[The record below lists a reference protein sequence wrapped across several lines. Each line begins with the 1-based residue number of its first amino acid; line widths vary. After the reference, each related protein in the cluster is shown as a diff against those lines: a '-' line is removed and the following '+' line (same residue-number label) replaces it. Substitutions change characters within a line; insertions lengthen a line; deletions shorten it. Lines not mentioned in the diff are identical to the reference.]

1 MRESDFLSSDL
12 GDYTRHMSELP
23 PEQVTP
29 FVFSDPSGKRWPRL
43 RLTLLIG
50 GVLFFVALVL
60 FVQTLFVIPKMNVPF
75 SLRQLKGQLRALQRE
90 NPAGQVSPA
99 SLLWQKF
106 SATRQ
111 AAKKLAGTAPASSPR
126 PRKKAPDNEVRL
138 AFYVNGDP
146 YSYASL
152 QQHAA
157 QITHVCPE
165 WMTVIDGMGNLQI
178 DSDSRVSKL
187 ATTKGIA
194 LMPLLTNLVGDT
206 WQPEAIE
213 NLAHGPATR
222 QDRFIQKV
230 LAVLRNAKAAGVV
243 VDWQQIDPAY
253 KKDLTAFI
261 DKFAD
266 ALHDDNKELWL
277 CVQPGQELDY
287 IDIDALSD
295 NIDRFVAMLFDETS
309 ETDPPGPLASRS
321 WFEGWLHVLLD
332 GSDTRQWIIAIGSYG
347 YDWPIGGKKGE
358 LISFSEAMS
367 RANDAEIESVQV
379 QGPSYSPY
387 FYFQDEDAE
396 HGVWF
401 LDAVTF
407 LNELREVRDEKAGG
421 FALYRLGS
429 EDPAIWDALNVPRDF
444 KFDDQ
449 TRQALELIKSTDT
462 ITDVGDG
469 EIVTVDE
476 DRTDGTRKLAVD
488 ADGYLTAKYVK
499 FAEFPTLY
507 HQGAGGEH
515 QVAITFDDGP
525 DPRWTPKILDILKA
539 ANVKATFFVVGVN
552 AERYPALVRRIVN
565 EGHEIG
571 NHTYYH
577 PNLALC
583 WPEHIRLELN
593 ATQLLLETI
602 TGRATTLFRPPYAAD
617 TGPTELSELAP
628 LKIAEDLNYLVVL
641 ENIDPQDWAK
651 PGADIILRRIKQ
663 QRHDGSVILLHDAGG
678 DRSQTVEALPRIL
691 DWLHTRGDTIVPLS
705 TLLGTTRD
713 AVMPPLQG
721 NGQSLTRIVS
731 STGFRV
737 YHSIEEFLWAFMI
750 VATALVVVRT
760 LIVIWLAARFRR
772 LPRTNFAE
780 PISVVIAAYNEEKLI
795 AETLRTLF
803 ATDYKG
809 EIEVVV
815 VDDGSTDQT
824 AAEIERIARNESR
837 IRLFQQENRGKARAL
852 QRGLAAAHNGIVVF
866 IDADTQC
873 QRDTLP
879 RLLEPFADERI
890 GAVSGHAKVGNLRT
904 FIARCQALEYTCG
917 FNLDRRA
924 YNRWKCITV
933 VPGAI
938 SAIRKD
944 AIDEAGGLSLETLAE
959 DTDLTL
965 SLHRHRQRI
974 VYVPDAIAWTEAP
987 ETFATLARQRSRWA
1001 YGTLQCLWKHR
1012 DMVFN
1017 WNYRALGWFSL
1028 PSIWFFQI
1036 ILVAVTPMVDLFL
1049 LASLPFGAWNA
1060 VLPFVITFLA
1070 MDVLLATLACIL
1082 EREPILRAW
1091 RILPMRLIYRPMLSY
1106 CVWKAILRA
1115 IKGAWVSWGKLER
1128 TASVPVRV

>member
-1 MRESDFLSSDL
+1 MPESP
-12 GDYTRHMSELP
+12 R
-23 PEQVTP
+23 EQVTP
-29 FVFSDPSGKRWPRL
+29 FVFSDPTGKRWPRL
-43 RLTLLIG
+43 RLILLITG
-50 GVLFFVALVL
+50 MLLFLGTVL
-60 FVQTLFVIPKMNVPF
+60 FVQTLFVAPQMNVPF
-75 SLRQLKGQLRALQRE
+75 SLRQLKGQLKALQKE
-90 NPAGQVSPA
+90 NPAGQLSPA

-106 SATRQ
+106 GQARQ
-111 AAKKLAGTAPASSPR
+111 AAKKLAGTAPTPSPR
-126 PRKKAPDNEVRL
+126 PRKKPPNNEVRL
-138 AFYVNGDP
+138 AFYINGDP

-165 WMTVIDGMGNLQI
+165 WMTVVDGMGDLQV
-178 DSDSRVSKL
+178 DADTRVSKL
-187 ATTKGIA
+187 AANKGIA
-194 LMPLLTNLVGDT
+194 LMPLLTNQVGDA

-213 NLAHGPATR
+213 NLAHGPAQR
-222 QDRFIQKV
+222 QDRFIERV
-230 LAVLRNAKAAGVV
+230 LSVLRNAKASGVV

-253 KKDLTAFI
+253 KKDITKFI

-287 IDIDALSD
+287 VDFDALAD
-295 NIDRFVAMLFDETS
+295 NVDRFVAMLFDETS
-309 ETDPPGPLASRS
+309 DTDPPGPLASRS
-321 WFEGWLHVLLD
+321 WFEGWVRALLQD
-332 GSDTRQWIIAIGSYG
+332 SDPKQWIIAIGSYG
-347 YDWPIGGKKGE
+347 YDWTIGRKKAE
-358 LISFSEAMS
+358 LIAFAEAMS
-367 RANDAEIESVQV
+367 RANDAEIKSVEV
-379 QGPSYSPY
+379 SGPSYSPY
-387 FYFQDEDAE
+387 FYFQDEDKE
-396 HGVWF
+396 HAVWF
-401 LDAVTF
+401 LDALTF
-407 LNELREVRDEKAGG
+407 LNQVREVRDQKAGG

-429 EDPAIWDALNVPRDF
+429 EDPAIWDALSVPRDF
-444 KFDDQ
+444 KLDNP
-449 TRQALELIKSTDT
+449 TRQALEVIPSSDT
-462 ITDVGDG
+462 IADVGDG

-476 DRTDGTRKLAVD
+476 NRMDGTRKLAVD
-488 ADGYLTAKYVK
+488 ADGYLNARYVK

-539 ANVKATFFVVGVN
+539 ANVKAAFFLVGVN
-552 AERYPALVRRIVN
+552 AERYPGLVRRIVN

-617 TGPTELSELAP
+617 SSPTQLTDLAP

-678 DRSQTVEALPRIL
+678 DRSQTVEALPHIL
-691 DWLHTRGDTIVPLS
+691 DWLHTRGDTVVPLS

-713 AVMPPLQG
+713 AVMPPLQP
-721 NGQSLTRIVS
+721 NGQSLTRFVS
-731 STGFRV
+731 STGFRI
-737 YHSIEEFLWAFMI
+737 YHSIEQFLWAFMI
-750 VATALVVVRT
+750 VATALVVART
-760 LIVIWLAARFRR
+760 LVVIWLAYRFRR
-772 LPRTNFAE
+772 GPKTDFAE
-780 PISVVIAAYNEEKLI
+780 PVSVVMAAYNEGKVI
-795 AETLRTLF
+795 AETLRTLL

-815 VDDGSTDQT
+815 VDDGSHDQT
-824 AAEIERIARNESR
+824 AAEVEHVAHSEPRV
-837 IRLFQQENRGKARAL
+837 RLLHQENHGKARAL
-852 QRGLAAAHNGIVVF
+852 QRGLAVARHGIIVF

-879 RLLEPFADERI
+879 RLLEPFADARI

-924 YNRWKCITV
+924 YNRWNCITV

-938 SAIRKD
+938 SAVRKD
-944 AIDEAGGLSLETLAE
+944 AIDEAGGLSLQTLAE

-965 SLHRHRQRI
+965 SLHRQRQRI
-974 VYVPDAIAWTEAP
+974 VYVPGAIAWTEAP
-987 ETFATLARQRSRWA
+987 ETVRTLARQRSRWA

-1028 PSIWFFQI
+1028 PTIWFFQI

-1049 LASLPFGAWNA
+1049 IASLPFGAWNA
-1060 VLPFVITFLA
+1060 VLPFIIIFLA
-1070 MDVLLATLACIL
+1070 MDVILATLACLL
-1082 EREPILRAW
+1082 ERDPIVRAW
-1091 RILPMRLIYRPMLSY
+1091 RILPMRLLYRPMLSY
-1106 CVWKAILRA
+1106 CIWKAILRA

-1128 TASVPVRV
+1128 TASVPVRA

>member
-1 MRESDFLSSDL
+1 M
-12 GDYTRHMSELP
+12 GDYSECMDEIP
-23 PEQVTP
+23 PEGVTP

-43 RLTLLIG
+43 RLILLIAS
-50 GVLFFVALVL
+50 VLFFLGTVL
-60 FVQTLFVIPKMNVPF
+60 FVQTLFVAPKMNVPF
-75 SLRQLKGQLRALQRE
+75 SLRQLKGQLKALQKE
-90 NPAGQVSPA
+90 NPAGQLSPA
-99 SLLWQKF
+99 SLLWKKF
-106 SATRQ
+106 GAARQ
-111 AAKKLAGTAPASSPR
+111 AARKLAGSAPTPPPR
-126 PRKKAPDNEVRL
+126 PRKKSPDNEVRL
-138 AFYVNGDP
+138 AFYTNGDP
-146 YSYASL
+146 ASFTSL

-157 QITHVCPE
+157 QITHLCPE
-165 WMTVIDGMGNLQI
+165 WMTVINGMGDLQV
-178 DSDSRVSKL
+178 DADARLPKF
-187 ATTKGIA
+187 AANKGIA

-206 WQPEAIE
+206 WHPEAIE
-213 NLAHGPATR
+213 NLAHGPGER
-222 QDRFIQKV
+222 QDRFIQSV
-230 LAVLRNAKAAGVV
+230 LSVLRNAKASGVV
-243 VDWQQIDPAY
+243 VDWEQIDPAY
-253 KKDLTAFI
+253 KKDITGFI

-277 CVQPGQELDY
+277 CVEPGQELDY
-287 IDIDALSD
+287 VDFEALAD
-295 NIDRFVAMLFDETS
+295 NVDRFVAMLFDETS
-309 ETDPPGPLASRS
+309 DTDPPGPLASRS
-321 WFEGWLHVLLD
+321 WFDGWVHVLLED
-332 GSDTRQWIIAIGSYG
+332 SDTKQWIIALGSYG
-347 YDWPIGGKKGE
+347 YDWTIGAKKAE

-367 RANDAEIESVQV
+367 RANDAEIKSAEVA
-379 QGPSYSPY
+379 GPSYSPY
-387 FYFQDEDAE
+387 FYFQDEDKE
-396 HGVWF
+396 HAVWF
-401 LDAVTF
+401 LDAATF
-407 LNELREVRDEKAGG
+407 LNQLREARDQKAGG

-429 EDPAIWDALNVPRDF
+429 EDPAIWDALSVPRDF
-444 KFDDQ
+444 KMDNQ
-449 TRQALELIKSTDT
+449 TRQSLELIKSTDT

-476 DRTDGTRKLAVD
+476 DRSDGRRRLAVD
-488 ADGYLTAKYVK
+488 ADGYLTAKYVT
-499 FAEFPTLY
+499 FAQFPTLY
-507 HQGAGGEH
+507 HQGTGGEH

-539 ANVKATFFVVGVN
+539 ANLKAAFFLVGVN
-552 AERYPALVRRIVN
+552 AERYPWLVRRIVD

-617 TGPTELSELAP
+617 SSPTQLTDLTP

-641 ENIDPQDWAK
+641 QNIDPQDWAK

-713 AVMPPLQG
+713 AVMPPVQG

-760 LIVIWLAARFRR
+760 LIVIWLAASIRR
-772 LPRTNFAE
+772 PPRTNFAE

-795 AETLRTLF
+795 AETLRTLL
-803 ATDYKG
+803 ATDYTG

-815 VDDGSTDQT
+815 IDDGSTDQT

-837 IRLFQQENRGKARAL
+837 IRFFRQENRGKARAL
-852 QRGLAAAHNGIVVF
+852 QRGFAAAHNGIIVF

-873 QRDTLP
+873 QRNTLP

-924 YNRWKCITV
+924 YNRWQCITV

-944 AIDEAGGLSLETLAE
+944 EIDEAGGLSLETLAE

-974 VYVPDAIAWTEAP
+974 VYVPGAIAWTEAP
-987 ETFATLARQRSRWA
+987 ESVRTLARQRSRWA

-1060 VLPFVITFLA
+1060 VLPFVIIFLA

-1082 EREPILRAW
+1082 
-1091 RILPMRLIYRPMLSY
+1091 PMRLIYRPMLSY
-1106 CVWKAILRA
+1106 CIWKAILRA

-1128 TASVPVRV
+1128 TASVPVRA

>member
-1 MRESDFLSSDL
+1 MPEF
-12 GDYTRHMSELP
+12 P
-23 PEQVTP
+23 PDQVTP
-29 FVFSDPSGKRWPRL
+29 FVFSDPTGKRWPRL
-43 RLTLLIG
+43 RLILLIG
-50 GVLFFVALVL
+50 GVLFFLATVL
-60 FVQTLFVIPKMNVPF
+60 FVQTLFVTPQMNVPF
-75 SLRQLKGQLRALQRE
+75 SLRQLKGQLKALQKE
-90 NPAGQVSPA
+90 NPAGQLSA
-99 SLLWQKF
+99 SSLLWQKF
-106 SATRQ
+106 GAARQ
-111 AAKKLAGTAPASSPR
+111 AAKKLAGTAPTAQPKRLSG
-126 PRKKAPDNEVRL
+126 KKPPDNEVRL

-152 QQHAA
+152 QQHTA

-165 WMTVIDGMGNLQI
+165 WMTVVNGLGDLQI
-178 DSDSRVSKL
+178 DADTRVSKL
-187 ATTKGIA
+187 IANKGIA

-213 NLAHGPATR
+213 NLAHGPAKR
-222 QDRFIQKV
+222 QDGFIERV
-230 LAVLRNAKAAGVV
+230 LSVLRSAKAFGVV

-253 KKDLTAFI
+253 KKDITKFI

-277 CVQPGQELDY
+277 CVQPGQDLDY
-287 IDIDALSD
+287 IDFEAIGD
-295 NIDRFVAMLFDETS
+295 NVDHFVAMLFDETS
-309 ETDPPGPLASRS
+309 DTDPPGPLASRS
-321 WFEGWLHVLLD
+321 WFEGWVRVLLE
-332 GSDTRQWIIAIGSYG
+332 GSDTKQWIIAIGSYG
-347 YDWPIGGKKGE
+347 YDWTIGGKKAE
-358 LISFSEAMS
+358 LIAFSEAMS
-367 RANDAEIESVQV
+367 RANDAEIKSVEV
-379 QGPSYSPY
+379 NGPSYSPY
-387 FYFQDEDAE
+387 FYFQDEDKE
-396 HGVWF
+396 HAVWF

-407 LNELREVRDEKAGG
+407 LNQVREVRNQKAGG
-421 FALYRLGS
+421 FAVYRLGS

-444 KFDDQ
+444 KLDNP
-449 TRQALELIKSTDT
+449 TRQALEVIPSTDT
-462 ITDVGDG
+462 IADVGDG

-476 DRTDGTRKLAVD
+476 NRTDGMRKLAVD
-488 ADGYLTAKYVK
+488 ADGYLTAKYTK

-525 DPRWTPKILDILKA
+525 DPRWTPKVLDILKA
-539 ANVKATFFVVGVN
+539 ANVKAAFFLVGVN
-552 AERYPALVRRIVN
+552 AERYPRLVRRIVN

-617 TGPTELSELAP
+617 TGPTQLSELAP

-678 DRSQTVEALPRIL
+678 DRSQTVEALPQIL

-721 NGQSLTRIVS
+721 NSQSITRFVS
-731 STGFRV
+731 STGFRIF
-737 YHSIEEFLWAFMI
+737 HGIEEFLWAFMI

-760 LIVIWLAARFRR
+760 LTVVWLAYRFRR
-772 LPRTNFAE
+772 GPKANFAE
-780 PISVVIAAYNEEKLI
+780 PISVVVAAYNEEKVL
-795 AETLRTLF
+795 AGTLRTLL
-803 ATDYKG
+803 ATDYRG

-815 VDDGSTDQT
+815 VDDGSRDQT
-824 AAEIERIARNESR
+824 AAEVERFAQSESR
-837 IRLFQQENRGKARAL
+837 VRLLQQDNHGKARAL
-852 QRGLAAAHNGIVVF
+852 QRGLAAARNAIVVF

-879 RLLEPFADERI
+879 RLLEPFVDERI

-924 YNRWKCITV
+924 YNRWECITV

-938 SAIRKD
+938 SAVRKD
-944 AIDEAGGLSLETLAE
+944 AINEAGGLSLETLAE

-965 SLHRHRQRI
+965 SLHRHRQRM

-987 ETFATLARQRSRWA
+987 ESMRTLARQRSRWA

-1049 LASLPFGAWNA
+1049 LASLPFGVWNA
-1060 VLPFVITFLA
+1060 VLPFVIIFLA
-1070 MDVLLATLACIL
+1070 MDVILATLACML
-1082 EREPILRAW
+1082 EREPLVRAW

-1106 CVWKAILRA
+1106 CIWKAILRA

-1128 TASVPVRV
+1128 TASVPVRA

>member
-1 MRESDFLSSDL
+1 MPEF
-12 GDYTRHMSELP
+12 P

-43 RLTLLIG
+43 RLILLIG
-50 GVLFFVALVL
+50 GVLFFLATVL
-60 FVQTLFVIPKMNVPF
+60 FVQTLFVTPQMNVPF
-75 SLRQLKGQLRALQRE
+75 SLRQLKGQLKALQKE
-90 NPAGQVSPA
+90 NPAGQLSPS
-99 SLLWQKF
+99 SLLWKKF
-106 SATRQ
+106 GAARQ
-111 AAKKLAGTAPASSPR
+111 AAKKLAGTASTPSPR
-126 PRKKAPDNEVRL
+126 LRKKPPDNEVRL
-138 AFYVNGDP
+138 AFYINGDP

-165 WMTVIDGMGNLQI
+165 WMTIINGMGDVQV
-178 DSDSRVSKL
+178 DADTRVSKL
-187 ATTKGIA
+187 AANKGMA
-194 LMPLLTNLVGDT
+194 LMPLLTNQVGDI

-213 NLAHGPATR
+213 NLAHGPAQR
-222 QDRFIQKV
+222 QDRFIERV
-230 LAVLRNAKAAGVV
+230 LSVLRNAKASGVV
-243 VDWQQIDPAY
+243 VDWQQIDSAY
-253 KKDLTAFI
+253 KKDITKFI

-287 IDIDALSD
+287 IDFDALAD
-295 NIDRFVAMLFDETS
+295 NVDRFVAMLFDETS
-309 ETDPPGPLASRS
+309 DTDPPGPLASRS
-321 WFEGWLHVLLD
+321 WFEGWLRVLLES
-332 GSDTRQWIIAIGSYG
+332 SDTRRWIIAIGSYG
-347 YDWPIGGKKGE
+347 YDWTIGGKKAE

-367 RANDAEIESVQV
+367 RANDAEIKSVEV
-379 QGPSYSPY
+379 SGPSYSPY
-387 FYFQDEDAE
+387 FYFQDEDKE
-396 HGVWF
+396 HAVWF
-401 LDAVTF
+401 SDAVTF
-407 LNELREVRDEKAGG
+407 LNQVREVRDQKAGG

-429 EDPAIWDALNVPRDF
+429 EDPAIWDALGVPRDF
-444 KFDDQ
+444 KLDNP
-449 TRQALELIKSTDT
+449 TRQALELIQSTDT

-476 DRTDGTRKLAVD
+476 DRTDGMRKLAVD
-488 ADGYLTAKYVK
+488 ADAYLTAKYIK

-539 ANVKATFFVVGVN
+539 ANVKAAFFLVGVN
-552 AERYPALVRRIVN
+552 AERYPGLVRRIVN

-617 TGPTELSELAP
+617 TGPTQLSELAP

-691 DWLHTRGDTIVPLS
+691 DWLHTRGDTVVPLS

-713 AVMPPLQG
+713 AVMPPLQA
-721 NGQSLTRIVS
+721 NGQSLTRFVS
-731 STGFRV
+731 STGFRI
-737 YHSIEEFLWAFMI
+737 YHSIEQFLWAFMI

-760 LIVIWLAARFRR
+760 LIVIWLAYRFRR
-772 LPRTNFAE
+772 GPKANFAE
-780 PISVVIAAYNEEKLI
+780 AVSVVMAAYNEEKVI
-795 AETLRTLF
+795 AETLRTLL

-815 VDDGSTDQT
+815 VDDGSRDQT
-824 AAEIERIARNESR
+824 AAEVERVAANESR
-837 IRLFQQENRGKARAL
+837 VRLLQQDNHGKARAL
-852 QRGLAAAHNGIVVF
+852 QRGLAAARHGIVVF

-879 RLLEPFADERI
+879 RLLEPFADARV
-890 GAVSGHAKVGNLRT
+890 GGVSGHAKVGNLRT

-924 YNRWKCITV
+924 YNRWECITV

-938 SAIRKD
+938 SAVRKD

-987 ETFATLARQRSRWA
+987 ESVRTLARQRSRWA

-1036 ILVAVTPMVDLFL
+1036 ILVAVTPIVDLFL
-1049 LASLPFGAWNA
+1049 FASLPFGVWRA
-1060 VLPFVITFLA
+1060 VLPFIVTFLA
-1070 MDVLLATLACIL
+1070 MDVILATLACIL

-1106 CVWKAILRA
+1106 CIWKAILRA

-1128 TASVPVRV
+1128 TASVPVRA

>member
-1 MRESDFLSSDL
+1 MPD
-12 GDYTRHMSELP
+12 LP

-43 RLTLLIG
+43 RLILLIG
-50 GVLFFVALVL
+50 GVLFFVAVVL
-60 FVQTLFVIPKMNVPF
+60 FVQTLFVTPKMNVPF

-111 AAKKLAGTAPASSPR
+111 AAKKLAGTAAATSPR

-178 DSDSRVSKL
+178 DSDGRVSKL
-187 ATTKGIA
+187 AANKGIA

-213 NLAHGPATR
+213 NLAHGPAKR
-222 QDRFIQKV
+222 QVRFIESV
-230 LAVLRNAKAAGVV
+230 LSVLRNAKAAGVV
-243 VDWQQIDPAY
+243 IDWQQIDPAY

-287 IDIDALSD
+287 VDIDALSD
-295 NIDRFVAMLFDETS
+295 NVDRFVAMLFDETS

-358 LISFSEAMS
+358 LISFSESMS
-367 RANDAEIESVQV
+367 RAKDAEIESVEV

-387 FYFQDEDAE
+387 FYFQDEDTE
-396 HGVWF
+396 HAVWY
-401 LDAVTF
+401 LDAITF
-407 LNELREVRDEKAGG
+407 LNQLREVRDEKAGG
-421 FALYRLGS
+421 FAVYRLGS
-429 EDPAIWDALNVPRDF
+429 EDPAIWEALNVPRDF
-444 KFDDQ
+444 KLDDQ
-449 TRQALELIKSTDT
+449 TQQALELIKSTDT

-476 DRTDGTRKLAVD
+476 DRTDGTRKLTLDV
-488 ADGYLTAKYVK
+488 DGYLTAKYVK

-602 TGRATTLFRPPYAAD
+602 TGRATTLFRPPYNAD
-617 TGPTELSELAP
+617 TGPTNLSELAP

-691 DWLHTRGDTIVPLS
+691 DWLHTRGDTVVPLS

-731 STGFRV
+731 STGFRI
-737 YHSIEEFLWAFMI
+737 YHSVEEFLWAFMI

-772 LPRTNFAE
+772 LPRTNFEE
-780 PISVVIAAYNEEKLI
+780 PVSVVIAAYNEEKLI
-795 AETLRTLF
+795 AETLRTLL

-809 EIEVVV
+809 EKEVVV
-815 VDDGSTDQT
+815 IDDGSTDQT
-824 AAEIERIARNESR
+824 AAEIERVARNESR

-873 QRDTLP
+873 QRDTIA

-924 YNRWKCITV
+924 YNRWDCITV

-938 SAIRKD
+938 SAVRKD
-944 AIDEAGGLSLETLAE
+944 AIDEAGGLSLQTLAE

-974 VYVPDAIAWTEAP
+974 VYVPEAIAWTEAP
-987 ETFATLARQRSRWA
+987 ETVRGLARQRSRWA

-1049 LASLPFGAWNA
+1049 LASLPFGVWTA
-1060 VLPFVITFLA
+1060 VLPFIAIFLA
-1070 MDVLLATLACIL
+1070 MDVLLATLACML
-1082 EREPILRAW
+1082 EREPLVRAW
-1091 RILPMRLIYRPMLSY
+1091 RILPMRLIYRSMLSY

-1128 TASVPVRV
+1128 TASVPVRA